1 MNRAMPRL
9 LQTVPSALAA
19 LRANKA
25 RSLLTALGII
35 IGVAAVIAML
45 ALAES
50 ASAGMRAQLAGL
62 GANVLTVS
70 PGSNQTNG
78 ARAAT
83 GSVDTLKT
91 ADVDAIMHSVPGI
104 SAGSAVVAGN
114 AQVISESQNWPTR
127 VMAVMPAYQQIED
140 WHIQQGIFF
149 TSQDNLDSRNV
160 VVLGHTVATHLFSSG
175 TSPVG
180 QVIRIRNV
188 PFTVVGVLASRGGS
202 FGGDQDDVTFVPLQ
216 TGQVR
221 LFGSTSANQ
230 IVLEVADGSQMNAAV
245 PRIQQTLRQRHLL
258 RPGQADD
265 FSIFNNNDVIAKVQ
279 QVSQIMTVL
288 LGSISTISLVVGG
301 IGIMNIMLVSV
312 TERTREIGIRLAI
325 GAQPMDVLAQFLVE
339 AVVLSVLGG
348 AIGIAFGSSAA
359 LLVSTFA
366 GWPTPSLLG
375 AIMLSFGFSAFIGMF
390 FGIYPARKASLLDPI
405 VALRYE

>member
-1 MNRAMPRL
+1 MNTAMPRL
-9 LQTVPSALAA
+9 LQTVPSALTA
-19 LRANKA
+19 LRANKG

-70 PGSNQTNG
+70 PGSTQSSG
-78 ARAAT
+78 ARAGT
-83 GSVDTLKT
+83 GSVNTLKA
-91 ADVDAIMHSVPGI
+91 ADVDAILHAVPGI
-104 SAGSAVVAGN
+104 SAASAVVAGN
-114 AQVISESQNWPTR
+114 AQVIFESKNWPTR
-127 VMAVMPAYQQIED
+127 VMAVMPAYQHIED
-140 WHIQQGIFF
+140 WRIQQGIFF
-149 TSQDNLDSRNV
+149 MSQDNLDSRNV
-160 VVLGHTVATHLFSSG
+160 VVLGHTVASNLFPTG

-180 QVIRIRNV
+180 QVVRIRNV

-202 FGGDQDDVTFVPLQ
+202 FGGDQDDVIFVPLQ

-221 LFGSTSANQ
+221 LFGSTTANQ
-230 IVLEVADGSQMNAAV
+230 IVVEVADNSQMNTAV

-258 RPGQADD
+258 QPSQADD

-279 QVSQIMTVL
+279 QVSQMMTVL

-375 AIMLSFGFSAFIGMF
+375 AIMLSFGFSAFIGVF
-390 FGIYPARKASLLDPI
+390 FGIYPARKASRFDPI